1 MYKSRILSALAVAAL
16 VATAACGDSGEP
28 QAEPATEQQTPGA
41 AGQPQPIDPAVTQG
55 AVIMDTSAVG
65 EPATGS
71 PAAAAAGT
79 DTAAAGH

>member
-1 MYKSRILSALAVAAL
+1 MFKSRILSALALAAL
-16 VATAACGDSGEP
+16 LGAAACGDSDEP
-28 QAEPATEQQTPGA
+28 QAEPSTQQPTPGA
-41 AGQPQPIDPAVTQG
+41 AGPQQQIDPAVTEG